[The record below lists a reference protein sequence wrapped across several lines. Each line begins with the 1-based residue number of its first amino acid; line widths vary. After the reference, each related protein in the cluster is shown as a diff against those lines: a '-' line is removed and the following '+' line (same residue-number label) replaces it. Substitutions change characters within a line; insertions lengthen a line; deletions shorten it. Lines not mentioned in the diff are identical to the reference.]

1 MMNKNEIVDE
11 WVTVKK
17 IVVGKSSLK
26 ASHLMTLPVM
36 QAAEWIQ
43 GCIFQPSCYK
53 VLALVAGDVVQRTFS
68 KRRVSLPV
76 RLSDIDIGLII
87 HSKDQLFI
95 SWLSRNMLCDLV
107 PDDAYARRYN
117 VLRGLYGKHYAE
129 IDELV
134 KQVKEQPY
142 IFL

>member
-1 MMNKNEIVDE
+1 MNKNEIVDE

-68 KRRVSLPV
+68 KRRVRLPV
-76 RLSDIDIGLII
+76 RLYDIDIGLII

-95 SWLSRNMLCDLV
+95 SWLSLNVSADFDPTNADAIRDNRLV
-107 PDDAYARRYN
+107 DFYREHHTKIY
-117 VLRGLYGKHYAE
+117 
-129 IDELV
+129 ELV
-134 KQVKEQPY
+134 KQVKEQSY